1 MFFGFQ
7 KCFSRNFQFP
17 RRDPRLHTDLGT
29 VKLNFIIRRKQVS
42 FDLLEK
48 TEGMMRME
56 HAYAN
61 FEETGPDAAE
71 YASDCGLGKR
81 GLFVQFMRDSTVRE
95 DNGKMP

>member
-1 MFFGFQ
+1 M
-7 KCFSRNFQFP
+7 
-17 RRDPRLHTDLGT
+17 
-29 VKLNFIIRRKQVS
+29 NFIIRRKEVS

-81 GLFVQFMRDSTVRE
+81 GLFVQFMRDSNVRE
-95 DNGKMP
+95 DNGKRPCV